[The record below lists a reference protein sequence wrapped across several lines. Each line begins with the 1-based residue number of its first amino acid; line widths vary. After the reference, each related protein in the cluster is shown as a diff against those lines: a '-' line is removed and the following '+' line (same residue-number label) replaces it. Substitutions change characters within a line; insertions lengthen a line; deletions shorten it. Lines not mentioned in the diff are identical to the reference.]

1 MIVRRVLPCLRQVSS
16 SSGNVRRQIAQYG
29 RVQRRYSS
37 ASAGPSASASASV
50 SSTAAPIA
58 SITSELDRLSP
69 RFNVPADSI
78 EILRTP
84 AEFYSALKSKILNA
98 KRRIYLSTLYVGKSE
113 HELVCRFRFI
123 INVSIYSLKTRLPP
137 FTMHSRQ
144 TPTSRS
150 PSRPMPYAEREKPQ
164 TRRVPVSLRLSSVTS
179 VQIESR
185 FACIILPTSLESERP
200 LYPNASTKAGVC
212 SI

>member
-16 SSGNVRRQIAQYG
+16 SSGNARRQITKYG

-37 ASAGPSASASASV
+37 TSAAGPAASV
-50 SSTAAPIA
+50 SSSAAPIA

-69 RFNVPADSI
+69 RFDVPAASI

-113 HELVCRFRFI
+113 HELVCFLRVVIRAGQQI
-123 INVSIYSLKTRLPP
+123 LTGIRSPP
-137 FTMHSRQ
+137 FTMHSRR
-144 TPTSRS
+144 TPISRS
-150 PSRPMPYAEREKPQ
+150 PSQPMLCVEREKHQ
-164 TRRVPVSLRLSSVTS
+164 TRRVPVSSRLSSVISALT
-179 VQIESR
+179 ESR
-185 FACIILPTSLESERP
+185 SVCTILPISLESARP
-200 LYPNASTKAGVC
+200 SCLSVSMRVGVC
-212 SI
+212 ST